1 MVRWGKTVNI
11 KDLLDPS
18 QTADV
23 VAMHIRGRLIN
34 AFGSPDFEL
43 ADIIVDFESV
53 GTVEEC
59 DDVLERLYDWA
70 DVNDVWLGLK

>member
-1 MVRWGKTVNI
+1 MVRWEKTVNI

-23 VAMHIRGRLIN
+23 VGMRIRDRLIN
-34 AFGSPDFEL
+34 AFGSPNFEL

-70 DVNDVWLGLK
+70 DDNNVWLGLK